1 MICEKAAV
9 RHFKKENIFEIL
21 NLADRFNAK
30 NLKVENLNVCC
41 FLVWLVSVASCSHI
55 SYASIFLGRCV
66 KVYPCEFF
74 GEEYPSKQ

>member
-30 NLKVENLNVCC
+30 NLKVENLSVHC
-41 FLVWLVSVASCSHI
+41 FSGVVSVSVLPVR
-55 SYASIFLGRCV
+55 IFQMLA
-66 KVYPCEFF
+66 FF
-74 GEEYPSKQ
+74 RAMC